1 MLSLAKNAETLLLLF
16 TFKIC
21 EKKTSITMQQR
32 SKWQTHQV
40 LAHFLQ
46 DCKETKKFFFF

>member
-1 MLSLAKNAETLLLLF
+1 
-16 TFKIC
+16 
-21 EKKTSITMQQR
+21 MQQR

-46 DCKETKKFFFF
+46 DCKETKKFFFFLKFACNTVISGGPKNNFVRQN